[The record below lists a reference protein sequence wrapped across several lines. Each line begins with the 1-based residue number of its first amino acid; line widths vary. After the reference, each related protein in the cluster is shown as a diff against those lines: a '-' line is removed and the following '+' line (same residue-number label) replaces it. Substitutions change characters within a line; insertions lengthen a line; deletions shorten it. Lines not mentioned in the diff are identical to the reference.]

1 MGIRERAK
9 NYAREKLISEI
20 MSLLPKFSTKNV
32 IRMINIGEKLTHDPE
47 YKHNAKRL
55 RELFEQGHPAA
66 ILIKDVLN
74 RLSPNAREKLIRN
87 LFINAF
93 LTGINRR
100 KQILEEEG
108 FQPPQF
114 IVISP
119 TMRCNLKCPGCY
131 AGEYEQDVGLPF
143 ELIDRILT
151 ECKELGMYFNTMSGG
166 EVFTRKDIFD
176 IWKKHDDMYF
186 QVYTNG
192 TMINEKV
199 ADKLAELGNVAPM
212 ISLEGFEKET
222 DERRGKGTFAR
233 IMKAMDLL
241 RERGLVFGASITET
255 RENMDIIGS
264 YEFVDMVIEKGALV
278 MWYFQYIPIGRFPSV
293 DIMPTPAQ
301 RDWLRRRIQEIRDSR
316 PIFIGDFWNDGP
328 YVKGCIAG
336 GREYLHIN
344 SNGDVEPCV
353 FTHFAVDN
361 IKDKS
366 LKEVINSPFMR
377 GIRKLQPYR
386 ENLLTPCMIIDN
398 PEILRRVVNEFHAR
412 PTHEG
417 AETIITRLAD
427 DLDKYARE
435 YRRYADPAWELEWKK
450 PAEEQEKKTAV

>member
-131 AGEYEQDVGLPF
+131 AGEYEQDKGLPF

>member
-131 AGEYEQDVGLPF
+131 AGEYEQDEGLPF